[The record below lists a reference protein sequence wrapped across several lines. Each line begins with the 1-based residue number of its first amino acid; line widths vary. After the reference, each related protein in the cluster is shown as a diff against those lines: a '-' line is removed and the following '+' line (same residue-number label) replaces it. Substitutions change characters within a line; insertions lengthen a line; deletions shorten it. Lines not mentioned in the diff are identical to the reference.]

1 MMFSKIRAVH
11 IAVKNLEEA
20 TKDFS
25 ENFNLE
31 VSRTGTM
38 PETGINNAFLPVGDA
53 VIELIQPIDPEQGP
67 VAKFIKNRGEG
78 VYMMAMEVD
87 NLDKAVEILKEKGV
101 RLLDAEPE
109 VRAKGGPVFIH
120 PKWTHGLLIELVEKA

>member
-1 MMFSKIRAVH
+1 MFSKIRAVH

-20 TKDFS
+20 TKDFAN
-25 ENFNLE
+25 NFNLE
-31 VSRTGTM
+31 ASRSGVM
-38 PETGINNAFLPVGDA
+38 PETGIKNAFLPIGDA
-53 VIELIQPIDPEQGP
+53 VIELIEPLDPEQGA
-67 VAKFIKNRGEG
+67 VAKFIQKRGEG

-87 NLDKAVEILKEKGV
+87 NLDAAVEEMKSKGV

-120 PKWTHGLLIELVEKA
+120 PKWTHGILIELIEKP